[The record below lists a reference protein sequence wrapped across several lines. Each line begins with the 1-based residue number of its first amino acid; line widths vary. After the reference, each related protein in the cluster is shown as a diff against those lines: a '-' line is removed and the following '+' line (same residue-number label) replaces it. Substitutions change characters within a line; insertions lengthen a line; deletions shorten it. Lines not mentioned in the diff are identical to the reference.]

1 VMETFD
7 VIVVGGGHAGV
18 EAALAAQKL
27 GMNVALF
34 TLNVD
39 TVGRMPCSPSI
50 GGLAKSH
57 LVKEIDALGGIMA
70 EVADETAIG
79 YRTLNTKKGPAV
91 RATRTQNDRRLY
103 EAAIQE
109 RVESA
114 GIHLRQ
120 TRVDSILV
128 DGRGI
133 SGIQDRNGVVY
144 HAKALIIT
152 AGTFLSGL
160 VHIGGL
166 HLRAGRAGEE
176 GAYELAE
183 SLRSLGFAMGRLK
196 TGTPPRLHRDTIDFA
211 ALERQDPEDGC
222 MALGFDSSGKRLPQ
236 VPCHLTRTTELT
248 HEIIRRN
255 IGLSPLYSGVI
266 TGTPARYC
274 PSLED
279 KVMRFGGREGHQVI
293 MEPEGLGTRE
303 VYASGL
309 GNSLPVELQWE
320 IVRSVPGLDRAEII
334 RPAYAIE
341 YEYIQPTQ
349 LLRTLE
355 TKAVRGLYLAGQV
368 NGTSGYEE
376 AAAQGIMAGINA
388 ALAIRGGEPFI
399 LDRSQAYIAVMIDDL
414 VTRGTSEPYR
424 MFTSRAEYRLML
436 RETNAV
442 FRLSAHAFRLG
453 LIGKE
458 RHQRIEETAREIS
471 TLTEH
476 LKKTTVVLPT
486 DMPEFAPTRGSDQER
501 ITLERLLRR
510 PEATLKDFRRH
521 GMLPDA
527 SPLAEIETEVETKYE
542 GYIARQLREIGRHR
556 ELERMKIPQSLDF
569 SSIHNLSNELRRR
582 LSEIRPSTLGQ
593 ASLLEGMT
601 PAGLQAIQMAIRMH
615 TA

>member
-1 VMETFD
+1 MESFD
-7 VIVVGGGHAGV
+7 IIVVGGGHAGV
-18 EAALAAQKL
+18 EAALAARRL
-27 GMNVALF
+27 GLDVALF
-34 TLNVD
+34 TLNMD
-39 TVGRMPCSPSI
+39 TLGRMPCSPSI

-103 EAAIQE
+103 ETAIKA
-109 RVESA
+109 RVEDA
-114 GIHLRQ
+114 LIHVRQ
-120 TRVDSILV
+120 TRVDALMVEDNRIT
-128 DGRGI
+128 GI
-133 SGIQDRNGVVY
+133 VDRNGMEYGARCV
-144 HAKALIIT
+144 IIT

-160 VHIGGL
+160 VHIGE
-166 HLRAGRAGEE
+166 LRIPSGRAGEE
-176 GAYELAE
+176 GAYELSE
-183 SLRSLGFAMGRLK
+183 SLKSLGLTMGRHK
-196 TGTPPRLHRDTIDFA
+196 TGTPPRLHQDTIDLS
-211 ALERQDPEDGC
+211 ALVRQDPETGC
-222 MALGFDSSGKRLPQ
+222 MPLGFASSGAHLPQ
-236 VPCHLTRTTELT
+236 VPCYLTRTTALT

-255 IGLSPLYSGVI
+255 IGSSPLYSGVI

-279 KVMRFGGREGHQVI
+279 KIMRFGGREGHQVI
-293 MEPEGLGTRE
+293 IEPEGINTRE

-320 IVRSVPGLDRAEII
+320 IVHSVPGLARAEII

-388 ALAIRGGEPFI
+388 ALAIKGEDPFI

-442 FRLSAHAFRLG
+442 FRLGSEAFRLG
-453 LIGKE
+453 LIGRDRHE
-458 RHQRIEETAREIS
+458 RILDTAGEIER
-471 TLTEH
+471 LREH
-476 LKKTTVVLPT
+476 LQKTTVILPR
-486 DMPEFAPTRGSDQER
+486 DMPEFVPVRGNDQER
-501 ITLERLLRR
+501 ITLERLLKR
-510 PEATLKDFRRH
+510 PEASLQDFKRH
-521 GMLPDA
+521 GMTPPV
-527 SPLAEIETEVETKYE
+527 SPLAETETEVRTKYE
-542 GYIARQLREIGRHR
+542 GYIERQLREIASHR
-556 ELERMKIPQSLDF
+556 ELERMKIPPDLDYLCVQ
-569 SSIHNLSNELRRR
+569 NLSNELKSR
-582 LSEIRPSTLGQ
+582 LAEIRPTTLGQ
-593 ASLLEGMT
+593 ASLIDGMT
-601 PAGLQAIQMAIRMH
+601 PAGLQAIQLAIRMQK
-615 TA
+615 T